1 MMAQAEVSVRLRPPD
16 ADGNGTVYW
25 QTADVRRKI
34 LPYGGKLVET
44 CKMA

>member
-1 MMAQAEVSVRLRPPD
+1 MMAQAEGSVRFRPPD

-25 QTADVRRKI
+25 QIADVRRKI
-34 LPYGGKLVET
+34 LPHGGKLAET